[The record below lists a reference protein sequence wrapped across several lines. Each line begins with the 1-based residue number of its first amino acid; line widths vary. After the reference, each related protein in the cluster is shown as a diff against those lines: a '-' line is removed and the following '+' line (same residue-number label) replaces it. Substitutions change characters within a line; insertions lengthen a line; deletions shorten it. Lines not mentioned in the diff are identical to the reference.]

1 MSMSANIAG
10 ELAMLVRNVPF
21 QHLYAGTL
29 PLWFLVL
36 ALFLPRLALFLG
48 WLQGFRFP
56 VLFPAPFLVDAIFWL
71 LLPRVLVL
79 LMIYAREGISTW
91 FGIHLLA
98 ALLVYG
104 TGSHRFANRG

>member
-1 MSMSANIAG
+1 MDAFLSHALLRSAPLERLTSG
-10 ELAMLVRNVPF
+10 L
-21 QHLYAGTL
+21 L

-48 WLQGFRFP
+48 WLQGFHFP
-56 VLFPAPFLVDAIFWL
+56 TLFPAPLLVDAIFWL

-79 LMIYAREGISTW
+79 LMIYARQGLSIW
-91 FGIHLLA
+91 FGIHLVT

>member
-1 MSMSANIAG
+1 MDAHFSHALLRVVPLQRLAAG
-10 ELAMLVRNVPF
+10 A
-21 QHLYAGTL
+21 L

-36 ALFLPRLALFLG
+36 ALFLPRLAIFLG

-56 VLFPAPFLVDAIFWL
+56 MLFPAPLLVDAVFWL

-79 LMIYAREGISTW
+79 LMIYTREGISGW

-98 ALLVYG
+98 ALVVYG
-104 TGSHRFANRG
+104 TGSHRFANRN

>member
-1 MSMSANIAG
+1 MDALFSHALLRSAP
-10 ELAMLVRNVPF
+10 L
-21 QHLYAGTL
+21 QHFYAGVL

-36 ALFLPRLALFLG
+36 ALFLPRVALFLG
-48 WLQGFRFP
+48 WLQGFHFP
-56 VLFPAPFLVDAIFWL
+56 TLFPAPLLVDTVFWL

-79 LMIYAREGISTW
+79 MMIYTRECLSIW

-104 TGSHRFANRG
+104 TGSHRFANRN